1 MTERNIRLTISYD
14 GTRYHGWQRQRNA
27 DTVERQITDALQE
40 LTGWEVQIRGSS
52 RTDAGV
58 HALHQ
63 VANVHL
69 DSPIPTARIAQ
80 ALNHRLPDDIT
91 ILEAVEVPMEFDAVT
106 SAVRKRYRYTIFTG
120 PARPVMQIRFCW
132 HYPGRLDAV
141 AMDAAARVLVGTH
154 DFKSFASAADR
165 RQSSVRTISLCT
177 VVESQPD
184 MIQIDVE
191 ADGFLYNMVRNIV
204 GTLVEIGRGRWP
216 REKMG
221 EILAACDRT
230 AAGPLAP
237 ACGLC
242 LMKIEYEPETRPGRD
257 TI

>member
-1 MTERNIRLTISYD
+1 MPQRNIKLTISYD

-27 DTVERQITDALQE
+27 DTVEQRIADALQD
-40 LTGWEVQIRGSS
+40 LTGVQVELRGSS
-52 RTDAGV
+52 RTDSGV
-58 HALHQ
+58 HALGQ

-69 DSPIPTARIAQ
+69 DSPIPAIRIKQ

-91 ILEAVEVPMEFDAVT
+91 ILDVCDVPLDFDAV
-106 SAVRKRYRYTIFTG
+106 ADAIRKQYRYTIFTG
-120 PARPVMQIRFCW
+120 PTRQVMQVRFSW
-132 HYPGRLDAV
+132 HRSGKLDAV
-141 AMDAAARVLVGTH
+141 AMNAAAQVLIGTH

-165 RQSSVRTISLCT
+165 RQSSVRTIFSCT
-177 VVESQPD
+177 VVEPQAD
-184 MIQIDVE
+184 TIQMDIE
-191 ADGFLYNMVRNIV
+191 ADGFLYNMVRNIM

-216 REKMG
+216 VEKMA

-242 LMKIEYEPETRPGRD
+242 LMKIDYEPETRP
-257 TI
+257 

>member
-1 MTERNIRLTISYD
+1 MAERNIKLTISYD

-27 DTVERQITDALQE
+27 DTIEQRITDALQD
-40 LTGWEVQIRGSS
+40 LTGWQVELRGSS

-69 DSPIPTARIAQ
+69 DSPIPTSRIKQ

-91 ILEAVEVPMEFDAVT
+91 ILEVVEVPMEFDAVT
-106 SAVRKRYRYTIFTG
+106 DAVRKQYRYTIFTG
-120 PARPVMQIRFCW
+120 STRQVMQVRFSW
-132 HYPGRLDAV
+132 HRPGKL
-141 AMDAAARVLVGTH
+141 DAAAMNTAAQCLVGTH

-165 RQSSVRTISLCT
+165 RQCSVRTISFCS
-177 VVESQPD
+177 VVEPQAD
-184 MIQIDVE
+184 TLQMDIE
-191 ADGFLYNMVRNIV
+191 ADGFLYNMVRNIM

-216 REKMG
+216 VEKMA

-242 LMKIEYEPETRPGRD
+242 LMKIDYETETRP
-257 TI
+257 